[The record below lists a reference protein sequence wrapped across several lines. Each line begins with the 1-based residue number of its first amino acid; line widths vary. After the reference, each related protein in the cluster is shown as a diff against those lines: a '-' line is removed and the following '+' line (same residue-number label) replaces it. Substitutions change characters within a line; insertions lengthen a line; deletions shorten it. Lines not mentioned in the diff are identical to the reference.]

1 MSSIAF
7 EASAAR
13 DSLLV
18 SETGVERLQLVGG
31 IGSSTFLMGGPQ
43 KEGEAT
49 SGPNPYELLS
59 ASLAACTAM
68 TVRLYSDR
76 KGYPLDRVQVAV
88 SFQRSPVE
96 GRDRSIARSFST
108 GLWTKINGRGSCSW
122 LISVPSGKRWA
133 AAQTSRHF

>member
-1 MSSIAF
+1 
-7 EASAAR
+7 
-13 DSLLV
+13 
-18 SETGVERLQLVGG
+18 
-31 IGSSTFLMGGPQ
+31 MGGSQ

-88 SFQRSPVE
+88 SFQRGPVE
-96 GRDRSIARSFST
+96 GRDRYGRTIFLDGPLDEDQRARILLMADQCPVGKTLGRGADITTFLSPEGDRNVTPARSEYMKDMET
-108 GLWTKINGRGSCSW
+108 
-122 LISVPSGKRWA
+122 VA
-133 AAQTSRHF
+133 AIEDPWREA